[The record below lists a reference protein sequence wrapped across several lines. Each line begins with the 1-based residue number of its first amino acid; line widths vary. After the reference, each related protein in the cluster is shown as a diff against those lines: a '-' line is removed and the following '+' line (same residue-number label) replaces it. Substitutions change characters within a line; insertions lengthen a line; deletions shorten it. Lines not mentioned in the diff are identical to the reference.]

1 MSSDSLSS
9 KAIYY
14 LLKLGVII
22 FLLPFLNDF
31 VFGLD
36 FENNFPTYLVQGIII
51 VLFLAIFAIIIIINS
66 ENFNM
71 FGFFLIFI
79 ASTYK
84 ILFSLFIKQDFS
96 IIPIYFFLLIVSI
109 YFMTKSNRKKRK
121 QGIIY

>member
-1 MSSDSLSS
+1 MTQSTT
-9 KAIYY
+9 IYY

-22 FLLPFLNDF
+22 FLLPFLYDF
-31 VFGLD
+31 VITID
-36 FENNFPTYLVQGIII
+36 FEGNFPTYFVQGVII
-51 VLFLAIFAIIIIINS
+51 VLFLIIFAIIIIINNS
-66 ENFNM
+66 NFNL

-84 ILFSLFIKQDFS
+84 ILFFLFVEQDFTA
-96 IIPIYFFLLIVSI
+96 IPIYFFLLIVSI

>member
-1 MSSDSLSS
+1 MSSERSS
-9 KAIYY
+9 TTTIYY
-14 LLKLGVII
+14 LLKLGVIV

-31 VFGLD
+31 VFSID
-36 FENNFPTYLVQGIII
+36 FEGSFPNYFVQGVIII
-51 VLFLAIFAIIIIINS
+51 LFLIIFGIIIIINND
-66 ENFNM
+66 NFNL

-84 ILFSLFIKQDFS
+84 ILFFLFIEQDIS
-96 IIPIYFFLLIVSI
+96 TIPVYFLLLLISI

>member
-1 MSSDSLSS
+1 MSSSTT
-9 KAIYY
+9 IYY

-31 VFGLD
+31 VSNID
-36 FENNFPTYLVQGIII
+36 FEDSFPTYFVQGVMI
-51 VLFLAIFAIIIIINS
+51 VLFLIIFAIIIIINND
-66 ENFNM
+66 NFNL

-84 ILFSLFIKQDFS
+84 ILFLLFIEQDISS
-96 IIPIYFFLLIVSI
+96 IPVYFLLLLVSI

>member
-1 MSSDSLSS
+1 MSSSS
-9 KAIYY
+9 TIYY

-31 VFGLD
+31 VFAID
-36 FENNFPTYLVQGIII
+36 FEGSFPSYFVQGVII
-51 VLFLAIFAIIIIINS
+51 VLFLIIFAIIIMINND
-66 ENFNM
+66 NFNL

-84 ILFSLFIKQDFS
+84 ILFFLFIKQDFS
-96 IIPIYFFLLIVSI
+96 LIPIYFLLIIISI
-109 YFMTKSNRKKRK
+109 YFMSKSGRKKRK